1 MILYFSGTGNSRYVA
16 NRLSELTGEAVESV
30 NEALKGKGVTSLHSH
45 TPWVVVSPVYAWR
58 LPRVVEQFIRK
69 ASISGNTGMYFVL
82 TCGGQVGAA
91 ARYARKLC
99 AKKGLKFMGL
109 SEVVMPENFITMFQ
123 APERE
128 EAEAI
133 IRRAEPEIERIG
145 KRIGAG
151 EPFPAKRVGIGDRLL
166 SGPVNLLFYPL
177 FVKARGYHATEACT
191 GCGTCTV
198 LCPLNNIR
206 MEDRRPV
213 WGKNCTQC
221 MACIGGC
228 PAGAVEYGDKTR
240 GKVRYYL
247 SEEGNVRGGRR

>member
-1 MILYFSGTGNSRYVA
+1 M
-16 NRLSELTGEAVESV
+16 
-30 NEALKGKGVTSLHSH
+30 
-45 TPWVVVSPVYAWR
+45 
-58 LPRVVEQFIRK
+58 
-69 ASISGNTGMYFVL
+69 
-82 TCGGQVGAA
+82 
-91 ARYARKLC
+91 
-99 AKKGLKFMGL
+99 
-109 SEVVMPENFITMFQ
+109 
-123 APERE
+123 
-128 EAEAI
+128 
-133 IRRAEPEIERIG
+133 
-145 KRIGAG
+145 
-151 EPFPAKRVGIGDRLL
+151 L

-191 GCGTCTV
+191 GCGTCTA

-247 SEEGNVRGGRR
+247 SKEGNVRGGRR